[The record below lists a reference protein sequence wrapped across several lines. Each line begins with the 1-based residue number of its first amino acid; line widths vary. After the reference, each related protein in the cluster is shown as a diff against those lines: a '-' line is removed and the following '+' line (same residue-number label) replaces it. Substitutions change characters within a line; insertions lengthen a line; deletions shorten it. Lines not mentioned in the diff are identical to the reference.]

1 MVKYKG
7 TTRAKNNVNKF
18 KAQAKLIK
26 PYVIFKI
33 PKKPS
38 AAVKRKV
45 QKYYQKIKFYKS
57 HGFIIYK
64 PKNLKS
70 KKAKTKL
77 KLAQKLGKNTL
88 PALKVAFIS
97 KGGQT
102 KAKIAFKKNKAF
114 LKSNSTET
122 YYVILTEAD
131 KNLLVAG
138 FESEEDLQPY
148 VNAIIKRELG
158 QLKPKSKCQLMIK
171 TQLVAGMLP
180 EERLGEEIS
189 EYFMYGISGMNVDNF
204 LIDGWVRY
212 QRRGKHAKKTRL
224 RSRRLRN

>member
-1 MVKYKG
+1 MVKNKG

-18 KAQAKLIK
+18 KTQAKLIK
-26 PYVIFKI
+26 PYVTFKI
-33 PKKPS
+33 PKKPTP
-38 AAVKRKV
+38 AFKRKV
-45 QKYYQKIKFYKS
+45 EKYYHKIKFYKS

-70 KKAKTKL
+70 KKAKAKL

-88 PALKVAFIS
+88 PALKVAFVS

-102 KAKIAFKKNKAF
+102 KAKLAFKKNKAF

-122 YYVILTEAD
+122 YYVILTEWD
-131 KNLLVAG
+131 KSLLVEA
-138 FESEEDLQPY
+138 FENEEDLQPH
-148 VNAIIKRELG
+148 VDKIIKRELG
-158 QLKPKSKCQLMIK
+158 KLKPKSKCQLMIK

-180 EERLGEEIS
+180 EELLGEEIA
-189 EYFMYGISGMNVDNF
+189 EYFLRGISGMNVDNF

-212 QRRGKHAKKTRL
+212 QRRGKRAKKTRL